1 MDFQNIKLIAIFI
14 EGVLSFFS
22 PCVIPIIPIYLSI
35 LAGKREKTKDG
46 NVILDSK
53 TTAINSIFF
62 IIGISATFFILAFA
76 TSFIST
82 ILQQHINIV
91 KYISG
96 IIIIFMGLL
105 QLGILKLQF
114 FKREFSLKKKIK
126 VSNKLQGTNPAL
138 SFIMGFTFSFSWT
151 PCIGPILASV
161 FLYASTHTGILSYL
175 LILVYCLGFILPFII
190 VAIFASSILK
200 LLRKHNK
207 ILEYTIVISGIILII
222 IGISILTGSFQ
233 NFILKYFF

>member
-1 MDFQNIKLIAIFI
+1 MDFQNIKLLAVFI

-35 LAGKREKTKDG
+35 LAGKREKTNDG
-46 NVILDSK
+46 KTELNGK
-53 TTAINSIFF
+53 TTIINSTLF
-62 IIGISATFFILAFA
+62 IIGISTTFFILAFA
-76 TSFIST
+76 TSFISS
-82 ILQQHINIV
+82 ILQQHITTV

-105 QLGILKLQF
+105 QLGVINLQF
-114 FKREFSLKKKIK
+114 FKREFSLKRKFKVQRKI
-126 VSNKLQGTNPAL
+126 QGANPAL

-175 LILVYCLGFILPFII
+175 LIIIYCLGFILPFII

-200 LLRKHNK
+200 ILKKHNK
-207 ILEYTIVISGIILII
+207 ILDYTIIISGIILVI

-233 NFILKYFF
+233 GFIAKYIF